1 MAVSCN
7 YSIGDFGGQR
17 NKYKQRYIHLR
28 EVVQV
33 KIKNFIYIDGKP
45 VDISTL
51 TEEERKE
58 ISIQLNEKAAKQIGY
73 ERTA

>member
-1 MAVSCN
+1 MPCN

-17 NKYKQRYIHLR
+17 KKYKQRYIHLR

-58 ISIQLNEKAAKQIGY
+58 ISNQLNEKAAKQIGY

>member
-1 MAVSCN
+1 M
-7 YSIGDFGGQR
+7 
-17 NKYKQRYIHLR
+17 
-28 EVVQV
+28 

-58 ISIQLNEKAAKQIGY
+58 ISNQLNEKAAKQIGY